1 VTAISTSQIADMYN
15 GTLGKWPDG
24 TIIRPVLRQPGDDN
38 TKQVR
43 SISPEVEKALLVAE
57 KREGLAYAV
66 IDQEAAE
73 KIESIPGAIGIST
86 LALIRSEG
94 RAYG

>member
-1 VTAISTSQIADMYN
+1 
-15 GTLGKWPDG
+15 
-24 TIIRPVLRQPGDDN
+24 
-38 TKQVR
+38 
-43 SISPEVEKALLVAE
+43 VEKALLVAE